1 MNRTLFLLLMAVLA
15 GCGETRTQYRTMPA
29 FYQRMAGIE
38 GANNGRMR
46 DGTEIRWQQGK
57 EASLDGFTDHTGDV
71 FLMRD
76 EREDGTISLNALIPE
91 HVMLNTLECVR
102 DQEYRLLWDELVAD
116 GTKRWYEEEG
126 GGYEAYESFFRANR
140 RDIVT
145 TLSRMK
151 AGLGS
156 QEMRRFPVDNGVMRL
171 ELIEQL
177 HARFR
182 FTLLDASWDGE
193 RYRLVTIR

>member
-1 MNRTLFLLLMAVLA
+1 
-15 GCGETRTQYRTMPA
+15 
-29 FYQRMAGIE
+29 
-38 GANNGRMR
+38 
-46 DGTEIRWQQGK
+46 
-57 EASLDGFTDHTGDV
+57 
-71 FLMRD
+71 
-76 EREDGTISLNALIPE
+76 
-91 HVMLNTLECVR
+91 
-102 DQEYRLLWDELVAD
+102 
-116 GTKRWYEEEG
+116 
-126 GGYEAYESFFRANR
+126 
-140 RDIVT
+140 
-145 TLSRMK
+145 MK